1 METSLGLSRACRESF
16 DLKDIFNEANDIQT
30 TQCDIYQV
38 RQQMWYWCEI
48 LSTWWA
54 KMWPYLCILESG
66 GHKGITKDADQWMN
80 GKIFWLKTPSFL
92 FRKTCLYSSSTC
104 FWVKASAGRK
114 SSTCSQRAKNLNS
127 ATLRVFI
134 LSLFNN
140 TVQNFFREKSWNIW
154 PLLWGEVCQC
164 DLHNSTV
171 EVLKPNQTGGI
182 KTVPNFFYTI
192 RLWRFLKQSEHIKGC
207 LSVYLTFASEGKKRR
222 RPFLGPIFTR
232 VQGPNRQWRVR
243 P

>member
-1 METSLGLSRACRESF
+1 
-16 DLKDIFNEANDIQT
+16 
-30 TQCDIYQV
+30 
-38 RQQMWYWCEI
+38 
-48 LSTWWA
+48 
-54 KMWPYLCILESG
+54 
-66 GHKGITKDADQWMN
+66 MN
-80 GKIFWLKTPSFL
+80 GKIFWLKTPSFP

-171 EVLKPNQTGGI
+171 EVLKPKST
-182 KTVPNFFYTI
+182 KPNWWYQNRTKLFFYI
-192 RLWRFLKQSEHIKGC
+192 IQLWRFLKQWEHIKGWSWSC
-207 LSVYLTFASEGKKRR
+207 VCQSISLLHQKVKRR
-222 RPFLGPIFTR
+222 RRPYMDSIFTR
-232 VQGPNRQWRVR
+232 VQGPNRQWR

>member
-1 METSLGLSRACRESF
+1 
-16 DLKDIFNEANDIQT
+16 
-30 TQCDIYQV
+30 
-38 RQQMWYWCEI
+38 MWYLPGTSANVI
-48 LSTWWA
+48 L
-54 KMWPYLCILESG
+54 MWDIIHLMSKNVTLPLHLGVRRSQRYYKRCRP
-66 GHKGITKDADQWMN
+66 MN
-80 GKIFWLKTPSFL
+80 GKIFWLKTPAFSFL
-92 FRKTCLYSSSTC
+92 KTCLYSSSTC

-140 TVQNFFREKSWNIW
+140 TVQNLFREKSWNIW

-182 KTVPNFFYTI
+182 LYQICSTKFNFGAF
-192 RLWRFLKQSEHIKGC
+192 
-207 LSVYLTFASEGKKRR
+207 
-222 RPFLGPIFTR
+222 
-232 VQGPNRQWRVR
+232 
-243 P
+243 

>member
-1 METSLGLSRACRESF
+1 
-16 DLKDIFNEANDIQT
+16 
-30 TQCDIYQV
+30 
-38 RQQMWYWCEI
+38 
-48 LSTWWA
+48 
-54 KMWPYLCILESG
+54 
-66 GHKGITKDADQWMN
+66 MN

-104 FWVKASAGRK
+104 FWVRASAGRK

-171 EVLKPNQTGGI
+171 EVLKPKST
-182 KTVPNFFYTI
+182 KPNWWYQNHTKFVLQHSTFS
-192 RLWRFLKQSEHIKGC
+192 KHIKGSSRVSVC
-207 LSVYLTFASEGKKRR
+207 LSVYLTFAWEGKKAKKTQFG
-222 RPFLGPIFTR
+222 PNIHLGPGG
-232 VQGPNRQWRVR
+232 QGPNRKLG